1 MSEKRDRAQ
10 EAALLRAK
18 MIAVEEGLDYLKK
31 VQPAETAK
39 EKAIAREAKQKGTRN
54 REMWS

>member
-1 MSEKRDRAQ
+1 MNEHERRA
-10 EAALLRAK
+10 ELLSAAAEERLKGELPRAN
-18 MIAVEEGLDYLKK
+18 
-31 VQPAETAK
+31 AK